1 MNDVQLVLLFV
12 YILVALFAS
21 AFMLICI
28 ANGDG
33 FALLPSEIKELN
45 DVNWFG
51 ATVLFIVMLFLVP
64 LVYLYLFLGFIFTSR
79 LPKH

>member
-1 MNDVQLVLLFV
+1 MEHIQSVLLII

-33 FALLPSEIKELN
+33 FALLPNEIKELN

>member
-1 MNDVQLVLLFV
+1 MGRVQLVLLFV
-12 YILVALFAS
+12 YILVAFFAS
-21 AFMLICI
+21 VFMLICI
-28 ANGDG
+28 ANGDR
-33 FALLPSEIKELN
+33 FALLPGEIKELN

-51 ATVLFIVMLFLVP
+51 ATVLFTVMLFLVP

>member
-1 MNDVQLVLLFV
+1 MDHVRLAFLFV
-12 YILVALFAS
+12 YILVALLMS
-21 AFMLICI
+21 IVMLIYI
-28 ANGDG
+28 AKGFG

-51 ATVLFIVMLFLVP
+51 AIMLFIIMLFLSP
-64 LVYLYLFLGFIFTSR
+64 LVYLYLFLGFIFTSH

>member
-1 MNDVQLVLLFV
+1 MDDVSLVLLII
-12 YILVALFAS
+12 YILVALFMS

-33 FALLPSEIKELN
+33 FALLPNEIKELN
-45 DVNWFG
+45 GVNWFG
-51 ATVLFIVMLFLVP
+51 ATVLFTVMIFLVP

>member
-1 MNDVQLVLLFV
+1 MEHIQSALLSV
-12 YILVALFAS
+12 YILIALFMS

-33 FALLPSEIKELN
+33 FALLPNEIKELN

-51 ATVLFIVMLFLVP
+51 ATVLFTVMLFLVP

>member
-1 MNDVQLVLLFV
+1 MNHIQLTLLFV
-12 YILVALFAS
+12 YILIALFAS
-21 AFMLICI
+21 IFMLICI

-33 FALLPSEIKELN
+33 FALLPNEIKELN